1 MTAATTAANLP
12 RRNLLRR
19 LFQRGNLPLI
29 GVVLLVAL
37 LLGVSALGSR
47 RAQPL
52 PFDPDSTAA
61 DGLAAL
67 DLWLRALGY
76 DVRRTG
82 GLQFALPPEAE
93 LVFVY
98 PNQLSYTAA
107 EADLLRAWVAS
118 GGTLALVGPQAED
131 TALERAFGVRSQPST
146 AFAQLGEQVQPLV
159 PDGNVEYM
167 AEWSVQDTVLD
178 LTDAP
183 AAVPLLRAGDGD
195 VLLAVQTVGAGVVW
209 HLTPGNAF
217 ANAGLAAEDQGEL
230 LPPLLRRVPPGAVIV
245 FDTFHQFGLIRVG
258 EQIVTLQDWVYRTPW
273 GWGTLFALAVTGLFL
288 VLAGHRLGP
297 PVVTWSERRR
307 REAAEYVEAMALLTQ
322 RAGLAADVAAW
333 QHQRLKRGLARRRP
347 LDPDLPD
354 AAFVERLA
362 HSEPP
367 LTQEQVA
374 EVAQTLQALGAKP
387 GAAQLATLAARID
400 ELLKHT

>member
-1 MTAATTAANLP
+1 
-12 RRNLLRR
+12 
-19 LFQRGNLPLI
+19 LI

-47 RAQPL
+47 PAQPL

-67 DLWLRALGY
+67 NLWLRALGY
-76 DVRRTG
+76 DVQRTG
-82 GLQFALPPEAE
+82 GLQFALPPEAD

-107 EADLLRAWVAS
+107 EAELLRAWVAA

-131 TALERAFGVRSQPST
+131 VELERAFGVRSQPST
-146 AFAQLGEQVQPLV
+146 SFAQLGKQIQPLV
-159 PDGNVEYM
+159 PDGDAEYL
-167 AEWSVQDTVLD
+167 AEWSVQDAVLD
-178 LTDAP
+178 LADAP
-183 AAVPLLRAGDGD
+183 AAVPLLRAADGA
-195 VLLAVQTVGAGVVW
+195 VIMAVQTLGVGVVW

-217 ANAGLAAEDQGEL
+217 ANAGLAAENQGEL
-230 LPPLLRRVPPGAVIV
+230 LPPLLRRVPPGGVVV
-245 FDTFHQFGLIRVG
+245 FDTFHQFGLSRVG

-273 GWGTLFALAVTGLFL
+273 GWGTLFAVAATGLYL
-288 VLAGHRLGP
+288 VLQGRRLGP

-307 REAAEYVEAMALLTQ
+307 REAAEYVAAMALLAQ

-354 AAFVERLA
+354 AFFVERLA

-367 LTQEQVA
+367 LTAEQVA
-374 EVAQTLQALGAKP
+374 EVAQTLQALGARP
-387 GAAQLATLAARID
+387 SAAQLAALAARVD
-400 ELLKHT
+400 ELIKLTQ